1 MNACDW
7 LYNYIYKCRPKKF
20 HKEHDLKRDL
30 AKQYRNNII
39 ERVRFQNTAIILERL
54 LVETNLALK

>member
-1 MNACDW
+1 MKRFNPR
-7 LYNYIYKCRPKKF
+7 LHRVYRQKMT
-20 HKEHDLKRDL
+20 KEHDFKRDL
-30 AKQYRNNII
+30 AKQYRKNII